1 MEREECVGEL
11 DGKVCVVTGAAGS
24 IGLATVKA
32 MLREGARVM
41 MVDFNADGLRT
52 AAGTLDPARVD
63 SVVADVTDAA
73 QTRNYF
79 ARTVERFGPIDVLFS
94 NAGLDGKLMP
104 ITEYPE
110 DLFDKIVASHV
121 RGGFL
126 ACKYG
131 LPHMKDGGSII
142 ITSSIVGLKGVPGNC
157 SYVMSKHALT
167 GLMRGLAREAAPR
180 RIRVNTVNPGPI
192 DNDFMRTAEVHMS
205 RLIGKDAGEFFDE
218 QIPLHRHGKPE
229 EVAEA
234 VCFLASDRS
243 SYTNGSAVMVDGGF
257 LA

>member
-1 MEREECVGEL
+1 VGEL
-11 DGKVCVVTGAAGS
+11 EGKVCVVTGAAGS

-32 MLREGARVM
+32 MLRQGAKVM
-41 MVDFNADGLRT
+41 MVDFNADRLRT
-52 AAGTLDPARVD
+52 EAAALDQTRTGH
-63 SVVADVTDAA
+63 VVADVTDAE

-79 ARTVERFGPIDVLFS
+79 SRTVERFGPIDVLFS

-110 DLFDKIVASHV
+110 DLFDRIIASHV

-131 LPHMKDGGSII
+131 LPHIKDGGSIV
-142 ITSSIVGLKGVPGNC
+142 ITSSIVGLRGVPGNC
-157 SYVMSKHALT
+157 SYVMAKHALT
-167 GLMRGLAREAAPR
+167 GLMRGLAREVADR

-192 DNDFMRTAEVHMS
+192 DNEFMRTAEVHMS
-205 RLIGKDAGEFFDE
+205 KLIGKDAGDFFDE
-218 QIPLHRHGKPE
+218 QIPLHRHGTPE

-243 SYTNGSAVMVDGGF
+243 SFTSGSAIMVDGGF